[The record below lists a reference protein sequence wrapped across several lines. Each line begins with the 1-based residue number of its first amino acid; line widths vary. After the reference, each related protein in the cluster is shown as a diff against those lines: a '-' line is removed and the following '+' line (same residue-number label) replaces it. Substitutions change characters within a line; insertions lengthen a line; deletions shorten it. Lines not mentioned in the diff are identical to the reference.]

1 MPCAAHSRMVET
13 ELVLPIHSLPC
24 SSQCNARYRKRAL
37 VYFHY
42 DSIPT
47 LNFFSLLFL
56 LPPFQTA
63 NHDAHT
69 HQHAWPRSLAR
80 QDFTTGDRGWWGRSA
95 EPRCAPARP
104 APLAVAALCLLLCL
118 CVCTQRNDGARA
130 PAQSGP
136 SPCSDGTPSVRL
148 KPLGVSAQQRDAG
161 ATGGYPPQPAA
172 CRAPAPPALASP
184 TRRTVKDARRSAGR
198 TPSPCCDAY
207 PGVLSSP
214 WPFPP
219 PFPVLRTP
227 SKPSMESP
235 SNSKPTVHGEALL
248 SGSLPAR
255 SRLGSRRLLRHLY
268 RLMRPNI
275 AQSSKGRHEQ
285 CHG

>member
-1 MPCAAHSRMVET
+1 MSAG
-13 ELVLPIHSLPC
+13 
-24 SSQCNARYRKRAL
+24 
-37 VYFHY
+37 
-42 DSIPT
+42 
-47 LNFFSLLFL
+47 FL
-56 LPPFQTA
+56 AQPNQA
-63 NHDAHT
+63 
-69 HQHAWPRSLAR
+69 
-80 QDFTTGDRGWWGRSA
+80 FTTGDRGWWGRSA

-161 ATGGYPPQPAA
+161 ATGVYPAA
-172 CRAPAPPALASP
+172 ACQATPPCARRAHTSDTTRAAQRKMRGAVRAGTPPPAAMLILEPCPRLGLCLFLHPFPCS
-184 TRRTVKDARRSAGR
+184 ARRANHQWSA
-198 TPSPCCDAY
+198 SD
-207 PGVLSSP
+207 
-214 WPFPP
+214 
-219 PFPVLRTP
+219 
-227 SKPSMESP
+227 
-235 SNSKPTVHGEALL
+235 PTVHGEALL